1 MFSHS
6 SVITV
11 FVNDKDFCLNC
22 NCKLKYIPRPF
33 AFVRMCNSVSV
44 LIIWDHTLHTY
55 KVTGKMVVL
64 YILVFKIVESV
75 QNIRVLK

>member
-1 MFSHS
+1 
-6 SVITV
+6 
-11 FVNDKDFCLNC
+11 
-22 NCKLKYIPRPF
+22 
-33 AFVRMCNSVSV
+33 MCNSVSV